1 MPAARVHTLPDD
13 SATPSDPQA
22 SSSAGTPYQRLLHSL
37 HHDQRWLT
45 EINLG
50 KRVGF
55 YRFRGDL
62 GSGNFSQVKMAIH
75 QLTKERVAVK
85 ILDKAKLDQ
94 KTRRMLAREIATMEA
109 IHHPN
114 IIRLY
119 EVVETYSKI
128 HLAMEYASGG
138 ELFNKITTV
147 GRIAENEAK
156 VVFAQVT
163 SAVQYM
169 HEHDFIHRDIK
180 AENVFYAGPS
190 LVKLGDFGFSTQLT
204 SGSGQQLNTFCGSPP
219 YAAPELFRD
228 ESYLGA
234 PVDIWA
240 LGILL
245 YFMVTAQMPF
255 KAQTVATL
263 KKHILEGV
271 FSIPG
276 HVSFSAGNDFKKGIL
291 KRTPQE
297 RFSLQ
302 EIRNSEWLR
311 GVNFPTTPGPSESYT
326 LGPTFPTPESQPN
339 KTENIENS
347 VEKEENIKEV
357 PTIQENNNGSE
368 KKDDEMMSVEMMARK
383 KLLDLGITSALL
395 EEHSSRCA
403 RSAVIGTYRIVIHRI
418 QRQGHLDIDV
428 ASLDDGDGSPSA
440 VPSRSSSSN
449 HFFLPS
455 FGRRSKSAAVK
466 SKGAKPDRNNRSR
479 TWEKISLLCFESHDR
494 QLQSCHQQGKYLS
507 SLGNELTCAHYKHY
521 NANQVHVNKQ
531 HSTCKLVC
539 V

>member
-1 MPAARVHTLPDD
+1 MPAARVHTLPDE
-13 SATPSDPQA
+13 SATSSDPEGGG
-22 SSSAGTPYQRLLHSL
+22 SVGTPYQRLLHSL

-45 EINLG
+45 EVNLG

-62 GSGNFSQVKMAIH
+62 GSGNFSQVKMAVH

-128 HLAMEYASGG
+128 HLVMEYASGG
-138 ELFNKITTV
+138 ELFNKITTA
-147 GRIAENEAK
+147 GKIPENEAK
-156 VVFAQVT
+156 TLFAQVI

-180 AENVFYAGPS
+180 AENVFYAGPA

-204 SGSGQQLNTFCGSPP
+204 TGSGQQLNTFCGSPP

-240 LGILL
+240 LGVLL

-271 FSIPG
+271 FTIPG
-276 HVSFSAGNDFKKGIL
+276 HVSFQCRKVIEGIL
-291 KRTPQE
+291 KKAPRE
-297 RFSLQ
+297 RLGLQ
-302 EIRNSEWLR
+302 EIRNSDWLK
-311 GVNFPTTPGPSESYT
+311 GVIFPTTPGPSENYS
-326 LGPTFPTPESQPN
+326 LSPTFQSPVPRTPENHAETVPGKTDSKENVSVSGEN
-339 KTENIENS
+339 KES
-347 VEKEENIKEV
+347 VGSGSDLVAGKSGESGAYR
-357 PTIQENNNGSE
+357 PSSGDDTIAVERETLSRQESYSGSE
-368 KKDDEMMSVEMMARK
+368 KKETDIYGTEMLARK
-383 KLLDLGITSALL
+383 KLLDFGITSAML
-395 EEHSSRCA
+395 EEHSSRGA

-418 QRQGHLDIDV
+418 QRQGYLDV
-428 ASLDDGDGSPSA
+428 EAASMDDTDGSPSA
-440 VPSRSSSSN
+440 VPSRSPSTN
-449 HFFLPS
+449 HFFLSS

-466 SKGAKPDRNNRSR
+466 SKGHKPEKNNRSR
-479 TWEKISLLCFESHDR
+479 TCIIL
-494 QLQSCHQQGKYLS
+494 
-507 SLGNELTCAHYKHY
+507 
-521 NANQVHVNKQ
+521 
-531 HSTCKLVC
+531 
-539 V
+539 